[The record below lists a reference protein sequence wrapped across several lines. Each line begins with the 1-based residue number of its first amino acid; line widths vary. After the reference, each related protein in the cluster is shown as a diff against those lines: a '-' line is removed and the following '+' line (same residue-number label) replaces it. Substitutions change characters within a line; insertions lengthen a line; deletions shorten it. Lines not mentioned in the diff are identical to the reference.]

1 MAMQKKSLN
10 IVTDEIADQLIKE
23 HYSAA
28 TEKMDTLL
36 KEYAASNKPSVD
48 VERVVADTIEN
59 RKELLTKINYYEDE
73 LVRML
78 DLASVLSEQYR
89 KTGNRNMDEYVNYL
103 LKKNMDILPDI
114 IEIIQFL
121 KK

>member
-10 IVTDEIADQLIKE
+10 TVTDEIADQLIKE

-36 KEYAASNKPSVD
+36 KEYAVSNRPSVD
-48 VERVVADTIEN
+48 VERIVADTIEN

-78 DLASVLSEQYR
+78 DLASVLSERYS
-89 KTGNRNMDEYVNYL
+89 KTGNKNMDEYVEYL